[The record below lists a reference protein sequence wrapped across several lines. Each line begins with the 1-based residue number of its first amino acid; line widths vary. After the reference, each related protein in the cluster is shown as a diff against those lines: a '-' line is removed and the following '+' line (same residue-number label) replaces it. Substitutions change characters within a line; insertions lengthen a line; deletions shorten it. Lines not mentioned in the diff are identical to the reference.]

1 MFDIILSFQLETCF
15 ITKSLNLKIFQM
27 KGILFKI
34 RGFSIRFL
42 FINIVR
48 NILTLFFCIPFRF
61 KSDIYYLKNPP
72 PGLTPPAQN
81 IILILSAN
89 FCFKMYEK
97 EKVSDQHKGLI
108 EPNKSGVLE
117 VLFL

>member
-1 MFDIILSFQLETCF
+1 MRNHARMFKIQKPSEGQVNNKKKLNMFDIILSFQLETCF

-48 NILTLFFCIPFRF
+48 NILTLLFAFLL
-61 KSDIYYLKNPP
+61 DLNQIY
-72 PGLTPPAQN
+72 
-81 IILILSAN
+81 II
-89 FCFKMYEK
+89 
-97 EKVSDQHKGLI
+97 
-108 EPNKSGVLE
+108 
-117 VLFL
+117 